1 MIKINRMRKFS
12 IGIAS
17 IVACLSFGTAAKAAV
32 IVTVAGAGL
41 DTNVGMNFNSLPA
54 STANP
59 APTSFTIGDW
69 SFATGS
75 QPVQVNIG
83 GSGNGAQPLGTT
95 GNYLSVLGGGSEN
108 VTFSNRS
115 SFSFFWGSIDD
126 TNTIVVHET
135 SGDVT
140 ILGSAIPTTVGDGVQ
155 ANGCQT
161 LTNCNRYFTFTDSTA
176 GSLISGF
183 SISSSTNSF
192 ELTNISA
199 VPEPA
204 TWAMMILGFCGV
216 GFMAYRRN
224 NKRVFR
230 FA

>member
-1 MIKINRMRKFS
+1 MRTFKI
-12 IGIAS
+12 A
-17 IVACLSFGTAAKAAV
+17 IVAALAGLSFGTAAKAAV
-32 IVTVAGAGL
+32 VVSVAGAGQ

-54 STANP
+54 STVVN
-59 APTSFTIGDW
+59 APTSFTVGDW

-83 GSGNGAQPLGTT
+83 GSGNGAQPLGTA

-126 TNTIVVHET
+126 FNTIVVHET
-135 SGDVT
+135 VGGDVT
-140 ILGSAIPTTVGDGVQ
+140 FLGSAIPGLVGNGVH
-155 ANGCQT
+155 ATGCQT
-161 LTNCNRYFTFTDSTA
+161 VTDCNRYFTFADNTL
-176 GSLISGF
+176 GSLITGF
-183 SISSSTNSF
+183 SISSSSNSF

-204 TWAMMILGFCGV
+204 TWAMMILGFFGV

-224 NKRVFR
+224 NKRAFR